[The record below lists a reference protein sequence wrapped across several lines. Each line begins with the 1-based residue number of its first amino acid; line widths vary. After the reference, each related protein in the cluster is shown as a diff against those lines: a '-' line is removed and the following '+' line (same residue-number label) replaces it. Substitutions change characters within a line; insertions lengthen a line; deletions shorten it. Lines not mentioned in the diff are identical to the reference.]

1 MMAGRNAEVV
11 VANHALV
18 MAAMESEAVL
28 PDPKNLLLVLD
39 EGHHRQRR
47 MWRGMR
53 WR

>member
-1 MMAGRNAEVV
+1 MV
-11 VANHALV
+11 VANDALV

-39 EGHHRQRR
+39 EVITCQ
-47 MWRGMR
+47 MWPGMR